1 MEYPNSSEKVRIN
14 SNSGLIEIIMLSGLV
29 GSINMN
35 DEKQTI
41 SIKAARNLTN
51 TSLTNPQYVAGTP
64 KMLLSLLPWRD
75 VPGGTLRINRTK
87 LIFKGSGKITFEYG
101 DGGLPSVTGESL
113 RSVSYLQNASPEVL
127 NELANGMKID
137 TANLGTEVIKEG
149 EDRDKMY
156 ILANGS
162 ARLTTVGERGEELT
176 IRTVGPGDFFG
187 DNELLLDDTARY
199 TVTTL
204 TDCVFLTLSSNDL
217 DSIFSGNEKLK
228 TELQKCVEES
238 ASLLEQVDEYGE
250 HRLEIKS
257 GHMGVEPLPSTYVD
271 YIEEP
276 KEIPMN
282 NIQTV
287 LKVHTRITD
296 LYNNPKNQLQLQ
308 IQIAMA
314 SIYERQEW
322 VLINDP
328 KHGLLANINPQMRV
342 QSRDGAPTP
351 DDLDE
356 LISRVWKKP
365 SFFLAHPRAIAAFE
379 RECTWRGTPP
389 PDEVIHGQ
397 KVITWRG
404 IPLIPSDKLE
414 IDGATVSRDGP
425 GTTDILL
432 VRAGDEDVQG
442 VVGLYQSGVPGEVSP
457 GMSVRMM
464 GIDDKAVASYL
475 MTLYSNIAILTE
487 DAVGVLEGVE
497 VGRYHDY
504 NTRQP
509 KVK

>member
-1 MEYPNSSEKVRIN
+1 MTAEEV
-14 SNSGLIEIIMLSGLV
+14 
-29 GSINMN
+29 
-35 DEKQTI
+35 QTI

-64 KMLLSLLPWRD
+64 KLLLSLLPWRD

-87 LIFKGSGKITFEYG
+87 LIFKGSGKITFEFG
-101 DGGLPSVTGESL
+101 DGGLPSVSGESL
-113 RSVSYLQNASPEVL
+113 RSISYLQNTSPEIL
-127 NELANGMKID
+127 ELMANG
-137 TANLGTEVIKEG
+137 TSVEQAELGSELIKEG

-162 ARLTTVGERGEELT
+162 ARLTTIGERGEELT
-176 IRTVGPGDFFG
+176 IKTVGPGDFFG
-187 DNELLLDDTARY
+187 ANELLLDEKARY
-199 TVTTL
+199 TVVTL
-204 TDCVFLTLSSNDL
+204 TDCVFLTLSVKDL
-217 DSIFSGNEKLK
+217 DKIFSGDNAGLK
-228 TELQKCVEES
+228 DDLANYVSESTSLQDE
-238 ASLLEQVDEYGE
+238 VDEYGE
-250 HRLEIKS
+250 HRLELKS
-257 GHMGVEPLPSTYVD
+257 GHMGVETLPSTYVD

-276 KEIPMN
+276 TEIPIS

-328 KHGLLANINPQMRV
+328 DYGLLSNVNPQMRV

-389 PDEVIHGQ
+389 PHEVVHGQ

-404 IPLIPSDKLE
+404 IPLIPCDKLE
-414 IDGATVSRDGP
+414 IDGATVSRDGT

-442 VVGLYQSGVPGEVSP
+442 VVGLFQSGVPGEVSP

-504 NTRQP
+504 ESRKP